1 MYVDED
7 GDLSPHAFPR
17 GDPNRKSKAD
27 SPIVNSNLAPQ
38 QDFQLAEVLIAD
50 GVVMEESP
58 SQVVPRLVLTENNCF
73 SSNRRLLGQQ
83 CQTVEQQDSRSSGDE
98 SDESSNTVFSYTS
111 ESKLLEKKDNK
122 VCMMNVNSPKFLENY
137 LKMMNKHIQDPTQ

>member
-7 GDLSPHAFPR
+7 GELSPHAFPR
-17 GDPNRKSKAD
+17 SDPNRKSKAD

-58 SQVVPRLVLTENNCF
+58 GQVVPRLVLTENNCF

-83 CQTVEQQDSRSSGDE
+83 CQTVEQQDSCSSGDE

-137 LKMMNKHIQDPTQ
+137 LKRKNKQINKKI

>member
-38 QDFQLAEVLIAD
+38 QDFQLADVLIAD
-50 GVVMEESP
+50 GVVREESP
-58 SQVVPRLVLTENNCF
+58 GQAQQSLVLTENDY
-73 SSNRRLLGQQ
+73 LLKALVADQ
-83 CQTVEQQDSRSSGDE
+83 S
-98 SDESSNTVFSYTS
+98 
-111 ESKLLEKKDNK
+111 
-122 VCMMNVNSPKFLENY
+122 
-137 LKMMNKHIQDPTQ
+137 IQVDRDQSLRI